1 MESDRDIL
9 AIQRK
14 LAHCRQLAKDF
25 PDGPTAKH
33 IRELEDQLRAD
44 LAAELHNTAT
54 GRPTAGRNSTSA
66 PTLAPHAQ
74 RDRNSLLVIGCR
86 LRAGVQLG
94 GYRVPSLMK
103 EKLNKLRPP

>member
-14 LAHCRQLAKDF
+14 LAHCRQLAKGF

-54 GRPTAGRNSTSA
+54 G
-66 PTLAPHAQ
+66 
-74 RDRNSLLVIGCR
+74 
-86 LRAGVQLG
+86 
-94 GYRVPSLMK
+94 
-103 EKLNKLRPP
+103 